1 MNDFLLIGFDSYVNL
16 NNVKLICTMEPEK
29 LRREMKRRQIEKGS
43 DKYWDASNG
52 KPMKSILL
60 LNDGMLIISA
70 LGADTL
76 IKRISELN
84 NGGTLK

>member
-1 MNDFLLIGFDSYVNL
+1 MNDFLPIGFDSYVNL
-16 NNVKLICTMEPEK
+16 NKVKFICAMEPDK

-43 DKYWDASNG
+43 DKYWDACSG
-52 KPMKSILL
+52 KPMKSVLL
-60 LNDGMLIISA
+60 LSDGMLIVSA

-84 NGGTLK
+84 NGGTSK